1 VECIGPLS
9 PLHSTCCSSA
19 LLIEEVSRCGQYTP
33 SRATWTK
40 KNRPEVAQS
49 LVNDKTPV
57 RLQWQREDV
66 TGQGKRDAERCER
79 LP

>member
-1 VECIGPLS
+1 VHWTVKSPALHLLFECPVDRRGESL
-9 PLHSTCCSSA
+9 
-19 LLIEEVSRCGQYTP
+19 
-33 SRATWTK
+33 RAIHTVLGNLDQ
-40 KNRPEVAQS
+40 KNRPEVALS